1 MEKLHQ
7 IGFESSVDDFGI
19 GVSSLSYLNQLP
31 VSEIKI
37 DRSFVNKLN
46 ENKGSTIVQTII
58 QLAKNMGLNTVAE
71 GIETE
76 EQLKLIREMACPT
89 AQGFYFYKPMPIEQ
103 VDELIN

>member
-1 MEKLHQ
+1 MKKRL
-7 IGFESSVDDFGI
+7 IFI
-19 GVSSLSYLNQLP
+19 
-31 VSEIKI
+31 
-37 DRSFVNKLN
+37 
-46 ENKGSTIVQTII
+46 
-58 QLAKNMGLNTVAE
+58 LACVMLLTSCNSKKYTE